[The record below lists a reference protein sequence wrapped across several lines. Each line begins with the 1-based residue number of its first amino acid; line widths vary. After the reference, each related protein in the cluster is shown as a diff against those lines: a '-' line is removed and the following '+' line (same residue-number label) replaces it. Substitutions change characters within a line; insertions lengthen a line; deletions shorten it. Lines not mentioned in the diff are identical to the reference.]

1 MKTDP
6 SHFFNGIEQVLH
18 SDSANKSLQALEN
31 SVRNDGASE
40 ELIDSIVNGALRD
53 FIYGCLPKKEDI
65 QVIGPDGE
73 VNNDPRQEKTFDQWI
88 DTLTNII
95 QGIDRNRI
103 KAIMM
108 YMCQKGYIVEDKTNN
123 FISGRVAPVKRQLLN
138 L

>member
-1 MKTDP
+1 MTDP
-6 SHFFNGIEQVLH
+6 SHFFNGIEQVLY

-31 SVRNDGASE
+31 SVKNDGAPE
-40 ELIDSIVNGALRD
+40 KLIDSIVDGALKD
-53 FIYGCLPKKEDI
+53 FIYECLPKKEDI

-123 FISGRVAPVKRQLLN
+123 FISGRVAPVKRQPLN